1 MAAVRERQKSCAD
14 KRRKLL
20 EFQVGDRVLLKVAP
34 WKGVIRFGKRGK
46 LSPRYVGPF
55 EILKRIGPN
64 ANTNIS

>member
-1 MAAVRERQKSCAD
+1 MAAAQDRQESYAD
-14 KRRKLL
+14 KRHKPS